1 MEAAIIIIVVGIIL
15 IVSSIIEWNQTNKRI
30 KELENRLDEHYKERE
45 QRILNS
51 MRNNMNHMNT
61 NRNKIRNKINAKA
74 ESKGLIKRGP
84 EWPE

>member
-30 KELENRLDEHYKERE
+30 KELEKRLTDYYIERE
-45 QRILNS
+45 KRL
-51 MRNNMNHMNT
+51 
-61 NRNKIRNKINAKA
+61 K
-74 ESKGLIKRGP
+74 SKGLIKRGP